1 MPFRL
6 SIADLKFFFWGGGG
20 VKVVVL
26 NILSLPF
33 ILLWAKCVI
42 VVVVLK
48 CMRTLL
54 DECFFVAQHDVGP
67 FKSVNVSVSDFDFS
81 LNIVI

>member
-1 MPFRL
+1 LQISNF
-6 SIADLKFFFWGGGG
+6 GG
-20 VKVVVL
+20 VQVVVL
-26 NILSLPF
+26 YILLLPF
-33 ILLWAKCVI
+33 ILPWAKCVI

-54 DECFFVAQHDVGP
+54 DECFFVAQRDVGP
-67 FKSVNVSVSDFDFS
+67 FKSVNVSVSDFDFC

>member
-6 SIADLKFFFWGGGG
+6 SIADLKFWG

-26 NILSLPF
+26 NILLLPF

-54 DECFFVAQHDVGP
+54 DECFFVSQHDVGP
-67 FKSVNVSVSDFDFS
+67 FKSVNISVSDFDFS

>member
-6 SIADLKFFFWGGGG
+6 SIADLKFWG
-20 VKVVVL
+20 VKVAVL
-26 NILSLPF
+26 NILLLPF

-42 VVVVLK
+42 VLK

-54 DECFFVAQHDVGP
+54 DECIFVAQHDVGP

-81 LNIVI
+81 LNILI

>member
-1 MPFRL
+1 LQISNF
-6 SIADLKFFFWGGGG
+6 GG
-20 VKVVVL
+20 VRVV
-26 NILSLPF
+26 

-81 LNIVI
+81 LNILICIHDFFACLKLFRLET

>member
-6 SIADLKFFFWGGGG
+6 SIAYLKFWR
-20 VKVVVL
+20 VNVVVM
-26 NILSLPF
+26 NILLLPF

-54 DECFFVAQHDVGP
+54 DECLFVAQHDVGP
-67 FKSVNVSVSDFDFS
+67 FKSVNISVSDFDFS
-81 LNIVI
+81 LNIVT